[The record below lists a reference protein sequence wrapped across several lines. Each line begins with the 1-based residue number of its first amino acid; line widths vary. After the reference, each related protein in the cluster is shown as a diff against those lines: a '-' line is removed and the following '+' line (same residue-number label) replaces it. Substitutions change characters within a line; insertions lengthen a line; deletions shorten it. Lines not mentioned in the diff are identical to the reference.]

1 MAAGE
6 HTHGAVV
13 TGAGS
18 TTAADTTIGTITLPA
33 GGPWLI
39 SGIFGQAVQ
48 ATQAAAE
55 CAGGYIEADVASGDL
70 SPNPAPSKFP
80 TGFAG
85 SQLGATGDI
94 QICPLYIHEVEWE
107 AAGKAVINMVF
118 HQEIAITTANQV
130 VCGLIYG
137 KGSIVKKPC
146 RFMDRVT
153 TTKTAAA
160 KSAIGT
166 ITLSERAEEIVGIGF
181 QFVQDGVI
189 TAAEELIGYG
199 IIESDDLDVVP
210 GQYPA
215 MAAFSAGLGALI
227 MNGPYTPPNLIPVN
241 IPVIGGARIDCSAV
255 FNTAVTNGAMVS
267 CFIAYR

>member
-6 HTHGAVV
+6 HTHGQIV

-39 SGIFGQAVQ
+39 TGIFGQVVQ
-48 ATQAAAE
+48 ATMAAAE
-55 CAGGYIEADVASGDL
+55 CAGGYIEPDVASGDL
-70 SPNPAPSKFP
+70 TPNPAPGKYP

-85 SQLGATGDI
+85 SSLGATIDVV
-94 QICPLYIHEVEWE
+94 QNPLYIHPVEWE

-130 VCGLIYG
+130 VCGLLYG
-137 KGSIVKKPC
+137 KGPITPMPGK
-146 RFMDRVT
+146 FLDRVA

-166 ITLSERAEEIVGIGF
+166 ITLSEKAEMITGVGF
-181 QFVQDGVI
+181 FFVQDGVL
-189 TAAEELIGYG
+189 TAGEELIGYG
-199 IIESDDLDVVP
+199 TIESDDLDLVP

-215 MAAFSAGLGALI
+215 VCAFAAGLGAAINNSLYS
-227 MNGPYTPPNLIPVN
+227 PANLIPVN
-241 IPVIGGARIDCSAV
+241 IPVVGGARVDCSAT
-255 FNTAVTNGAMVS
+255 FNTAVTNAAYVG
-267 CFIAYR
+267 CYIAYR